1 MMSIVKRVE
10 KKVED
15 LLTEGNYDL
24 VAVEYVK
31 EGSERVLRVFIE
43 NREGDLDLDDCAR
56 LSHRLSDWLDEE
68 NFISESY
75 ILEISSPGV
84 ERPLRGRDDYQR
96 FSGESV
102 FIKTYAPIKGEKEFT
117 GKLLGLKKDLVRLEM
132 SEDEIIELPLKS
144 IAAAR
149 LNLDI

>member
-1 MMSIVKRVE
+1 MSIVKRVE
-10 KKVED
+10 KKVEN
-15 LLTEGNYDL
+15 LLTEGDYDL

-43 NREGDLDLDDCAR
+43 NKEGELDLDDCAR

-68 NFISESY
+68 DFISESY

-84 ERPLRGRDDYQR
+84 ERPLRGRDDFQR

-102 FIKTYAPIKGEKEFT
+102 YIKTYAPIRGEKEFT
-117 GKLLGLKKDLVRLEM
+117 GKLLGLEKDLVRLELA
-132 SEDEIIELPLKS
+132 EDEVVELPFKS

>member
-1 MMSIVKRVE
+1 MSIVKRVE
-10 KKVED
+10 KKVEN
-15 LLTEGNYDL
+15 LLTEGDYDL

-31 EGSERVLRVFIE
+31 EGSERVLRVLIE
-43 NREGDLDLDDCAR
+43 NKEGELDLDDCAR

-68 NFISESY
+68 DFISESY

-84 ERPLRGRDDYQR
+84 ERPLRGRDDFQR

-102 FIKTYAPIKGEKEFT
+102 YIKTYAPIRGEKEFT
-117 GKLLGLKKDLVRLEM
+117 GKLLGLEKDLVRLELA
-132 SEDEIIELPLKS
+132 EDEVVELPFKS